1 MDVELKI
8 GFDKVREMVAA
19 DCVTEYAL
27 DKCVSEAVSTSPDEI
42 LHRLK
47 LTDEMRLVCLF
58 EDTFPTGYVDTK
70 PFLMPLQTPSAY
82 ILREDLVKLRSS
94 LETIRKIL
102 TFFEKS
108 QKDLYPNL
116 RALATGVSYYP
127 EISRRIDLILDKFG
141 EIRDN
146 ASPELADIRRSIREK
161 EGSVSKRISAILR
174 QAQMDGIVDSDATAS
189 IHDGRVLI
197 PVNASNKNKL
207 PGLVL
212 DESASGKT
220 SFIEPME
227 VVELNNKIRELHFD
241 EQREILRILVEFSD
255 FLRPYLPDLIKCSE
269 YMGEMDF
276 LNAKARVGISMKASL
291 PLLNSEGRVVLRQAR
306 HPLLEK
312 TLAAEGKTV
321 VPLDMT
327 LTREKHILVIS
338 GPNAGGKSVCL
349 KTVGLLQYMFQWGL
363 LIPTSEISEMTVFSN
378 MFIDIGDDQ
387 SIENDL
393 STYSS
398 HLVNMKDIV
407 EHCDSS
413 SLVLID
419 EFGSGTEPAAGGA
432 IAESVLREIDKVG
445 AYAVIT
451 THYTNLKLYA
461 DTSTGAVNGAMQF
474 DVANIQPLYKL
485 EMGMPGNSFAFELA
499 RKIGLP
505 EQVVHQAEEIAGT
518 DFVSIEKQLR
528 KVTRNRR
535 ALDEKLAHIRATD
548 KTLESVTDK
557 YQKELT
563 DIKETKKKIIEE
575 ARAEAADIVKEA
587 NRQVE
592 ATIKQIRESQAEKEK
607 TKVARK
613 GLEDFTKKITEE
625 VPDEFDKQIE
635 DKMAQIIARKQRE
648 AERKAQRAAAAEA
661 AAARRAALL
670 AAGLPADSALGGAFG
685 AQLPAAGAGS
695 AASGSFGAAGSQYSS
710 AAGSAASGSFGA
722 AGSQY
727 SSAAGSA
734 AFGSFGAAGSG
745 STVGHPALSALGSS
759 DRPGGASARPGSAG
773 RTGAARGIDPN
784 DIVPNSP
791 LKVGDKVKVKDSDII
806 GEVTQISGK
815 KISVAVGSITSVIKI
830 ERIERISNNEFRD
843 KRKAASSTGTSSS
856 GNFANYAMAEHRLNF
871 RPEIDIRGQRLDE
884 ALVSVQR
891 FMDDALMIGID
902 QVRILHGKGTGVLR
916 EEVRKYVRALP
927 GVVKVED
934 ESFENGG
941 AGITIVSLH

>member
-8 GFDKVREMVAA
+8 GFDKVRAMVAA

-27 DKCVSEAVSTSPDEI
+27 DKCATEQVSTSAEEI
-42 LHRLK
+42 LHRLQ

-58 EDTFPTGYVDTK
+58 EDSFPSDYVDTK
-70 PFLMPLQTPSAY
+70 HFLLPLQAPSAY
-82 ILREDLVKLRSS
+82 ILKEDLVKLRTS
-94 LETIRKIL
+94 LETVRKIL

-108 QKDLYPNL
+108 EKELYPNL
-116 RALATGVSYYP
+116 RALAAGVSYFP

-141 EIRDN
+141 EIKDN
-146 ASPELADIRRSIREK
+146 ASPELAEIRRTIREK
-161 EGSVSKRISAILR
+161 EGSVSRRISAILR
-174 QAQMDGIVDSDATAS
+174 QAQSDGIVDSDATAS

-197 PVNASNKNKL
+197 PVNSSNKNKL

-227 VVELNNKIRELHFD
+227 VVELNNKIRELHFE
-241 EQREILRILVEFSD
+241 EQREVLRILVEFSD
-255 FLRPYLPDLIKCSE
+255 FLRPYLPDLIKVSE

-291 PLLNSEGRVVLRQAR
+291 PLVNAEGRVVLRQAR

-312 TLAAEGKTV
+312 TLEAEGKSV
-321 VPLDMT
+321 VPLDLT

-349 KTVGLLQYMFQWGL
+349 KTVGLLQYMFQWGM
-363 LIPTSEISEMTVFSN
+363 LIPTSEISEMMVFSN
-378 MFIDIGDDQ
+378 MFIDIGDNQ

-398 HLVNMKDIV
+398 HLVGMKDIV
-407 EHCDSS
+407 EHCDAS

-432 IAESVLREIDKVG
+432 IAESVLREIDRVG
-445 AYAVIT
+445 SYAVIT

-461 DTSTGAVNGAMQF
+461 DSSTGAVNGAMQF

-505 EQVVHQAEEIAGT
+505 ETVVHQAEEIAGT

-557 YQKELT
+557 YQKELA

-575 ARAEAADIVKEA
+575 ARAEAADILKEA

-613 GLEDFTKKITEE
+613 DLEDFSKKITDE

-635 DKMAQIIARKQRE
+635 EKMAQIIARKQRE

-670 AAGLPADSALGGAFG
+670 AAGLPADAALGGAFG
-685 AQLPAAGAGS
+685 AQLSASGPGTAT
-695 AASGSFGAAGSQYSS
+695 AASASAGTGTAQSASAGSQPGATQFSS
-710 AAGSAASGSFGA
+710 SGQSGIPGSSRQGSQPLYTGIS
-722 AGSQY
+722 AGSQSRY
-727 SSAAGSA
+727 PGAGRSGSA
-734 AFGSFGAAGSG
+734 
-745 STVGHPALSALGSS
+745 V
-759 DRPGGASARPGSAG
+759 
-773 RTGAARGIDPN
+773 RTGAAPAIDP
-784 DIVPNSP
+784 DSVVPNAP
-791 LKVGDKVKVKDSDII
+791 LKVGDKVRVKDSDVT
-806 GEVTQISGK
+806 GEVKQISGK
-815 KISVAVGSITSVIKI
+815 KISIAVGSIISIVKI
-830 ERIERISNNEFRD
+830 DRIERISNNEFRE
-843 KRKAASSTGTSSS
+843 KHRASSPTGTASK
-856 GNFANYAMAEHRLNF
+856 GNFDKYAMAERRMNF

-884 ALVSVQR
+884 ALISVQR
-891 FMDDALMIGID
+891 FMDDAFMIGID

-916 EEVRKYVRALP
+916 EEVRKYVRSLP

-934 ESFENGG
+934 ESYENGG
-941 AGITIVSLH
+941 AGITIVYLQ

>member
-1 MDVELKI
+1 MMDAEYKI
-8 GFDKVREMVAA
+8 GFDKIRAMVAA
-19 DCVTEYAL
+19 DCMTDYAL
-27 DKCVSEAVSTSPDEI
+27 DKCATEQVSTSAVEI
-42 LHRLK
+42 LHRLQ

-58 EDTFPTGYVDTK
+58 EDSFPSGYVDTK
-70 PFLMPLQTPSAY
+70 HFLLPLQAPSAY
-82 ILREDLVKLRSS
+82 MLKDDLVKLRTS
-94 LETIRKIL
+94 LETVRKIL
-102 TFFEKS
+102 AFFDKS
-108 QKDLYPNL
+108 EKDLYPKL
-116 RALATGVSYYP
+116 RAMASGVSYFP

-146 ASPELADIRRSIREK
+146 ASPDLTEIRRSIREK
-161 EGSVSKRISAILR
+161 EGSVSRRISAILR
-174 QAQMDGIVDSDATAS
+174 QAQSDGIVDSDATAS
-189 IHDGRVLI
+189 VHDGRVLI
-197 PVNASNKNKL
+197 PVSSSNKNKL

-227 VVELNNKIRELHFD
+227 VVELNNKIRELHFE

-255 FLRPYLPDLIKCSE
+255 FLRPYLPDLIRISE

-291 PLLNSEGRVVLRQAR
+291 PLINSEGRVVLRQAR
-306 HPLLEK
+306 HPLLER
-312 TLAAEGKTV
+312 TLESEGKAV
-321 VPLDMT
+321 VPLDLT

-349 KTVGLLQYMFQWGL
+349 KTVGLLQYMFQWGM

-378 MFIDIGDDQ
+378 MFVDIGDNQ

-398 HLVNMKDIV
+398 HLVGMKDIV
-407 EHCDSS
+407 ENCNAS

-432 IAESVLREIDKVG
+432 IAESVLREIDRAG

-461 DTSTGAVNGAMQF
+461 DSSTGAVNGAMQF
-474 DVANIQPLYKL
+474 DVANIRPLYKL
-485 EMGMPGNSFAFELA
+485 ETGMPGNSFAFELA
-499 RKIGLP
+499 RKIGLS
-505 EQVVHQAEEIAGT
+505 ETVVHQAEEIAGT

-557 YQKELT
+557 YQKELA

-575 ARAEAADIVKEA
+575 ARAEAADILKEA

-607 TKVARK
+607 TKAARK
-613 GLEDFTKKITEE
+613 DLDDISKKITDE
-625 VPDEFDKQIE
+625 VPDEFDRQIE
-635 DKMAQIIARKQRE
+635 EKMAQILARKQRE
-648 AERKAQRAAAAEA
+648 AERKAQRAAAAA
-661 AAARRAALL
+661 SAAARRAALL

-685 AQLPAAGAGS
+685 AQLPASSVS
-695 AASGSFGAAGSQYSS
+695 A
-710 AAGSAASGSFGA
+710 
-722 AGSQY
+722 
-727 SSAAGSA
+727 
-734 AFGSFGAAGSG
+734 
-745 STVGHPALSALGSS
+745 T
-759 DRPGGASARPGSAG
+759 GASLPGSANG
-773 RTGAARGIDPN
+773 SCTSQPGNPSRSGSANRTGAGRGIDP
-784 DIVPNSP
+784 DSVVPNAP
-791 LKVGDKVKVKDSDII
+791 LKIGDKVRMKDSDVT
-806 GEVTQISGK
+806 GEVRQISGK
-815 KISVAVGSITSVIKI
+815 KISVSVGSIVSIVKAD
-830 ERIERISNNEFRD
+830 RIERISNNEFRENH
-843 KRKAASSTGTSSS
+843 RASSATGAASK
-856 GNFANYAMAEHRLNF
+856 GNFDKYAMAERRMNF

-891 FMDDALMIGID
+891 FMDDAFMIGIN

-916 EEVRKYVRALP
+916 EEVRKYVRSLP
-927 GVVKVED
+927 GVLKVED

-941 AGITIVSLH
+941 AGITIVYLQ